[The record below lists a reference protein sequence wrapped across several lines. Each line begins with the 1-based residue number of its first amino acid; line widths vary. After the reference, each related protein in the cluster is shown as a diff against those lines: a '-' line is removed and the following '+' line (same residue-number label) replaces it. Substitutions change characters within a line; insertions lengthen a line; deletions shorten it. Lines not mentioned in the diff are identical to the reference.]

1 MHFRN
6 IFFPAILAGILFS
19 SCKKFLDVVPSEVIT
34 SENIWGDI
42 NNANRALARLYNA
55 LPMETRSNT
64 DIWSSTDEAKNH
76 WESPVSL
83 LYNNGAWGPTN
94 NPFGN
99 YEGTYSDIRKANL
112 FIANIE
118 SVPLNAEQATFYGPR
133 IPRFKA
139 EARFLRAFYYFQLFK
154 KYGAVPIIDG
164 ILNLDDPAASQ
175 LSRNSSD
182 ELVDFIVKELDEIVP
197 LLPLNYETADV
208 GRITRGAALAL
219 KSRTLLYAA
228 SPLFNG
234 NRLYA
239 NIKNADGKQLFN
251 QVYDA
256 EKWKKAADAAK
267 QVLDLNIYSMYN
279 PTPGNPVNN
288 YAQLFYTREYD
299 ETILA
304 YSNGDNKDF
313 EWDLIPNGAQFAGHG
328 RFSVLQE
335 LIDAYEMKNG
345 YPINVTGSG
354 YVSMGTWNGQMWDGL
369 KFSPVSNVSNMYK
382 DRDPRFYA
390 SIFFQH
396 SVWRLEKVGRPVKLA
411 WWGNNNNNSDG
422 WPKGGTNCES
432 GYNIRKWNSPEVDL
446 KNGTGDAHRNIP
458 IFRLAEI
465 YLNYAEALNEY
476 QAAPD
481 QKVYDA
487 INAVRARVSMP
498 PLPIL
503 PSDQTKQGMRERIRN
518 ERRIEL
524 AFESHRFWDV
534 RRWLI
539 AKQVDNTNVH
549 GMNAR
554 PTTGELTRSGFN
566 VNSEEAGLAVFY
578 STVSIQSRIFQDKHY
593 LMPIPKSEIDKDPNM
608 VQNFGW

>member
-1 MHFRN
+1 MLFRN
-6 IFFPAILAGILFS
+6 IVLSTFLVAILFS

-42 NNANRALARLYNA
+42 NNANKALARLYNA
-55 LPMETRSNT
+55 LPNETRSST
-64 DIWSSTDEAKNH
+64 EYWSSTDEAKNH
-76 WESPVSL
+76 WENPASL
-83 LYNNGAWGPTN
+83 LYNNGSWGPTN

-99 YEGTYSDIRKANL
+99 WEGTYSDIRKASL

-118 SVPLNAEQATFYGPR
+118 KVPLNADQAVFYSPR

-139 EARFLRAFYYFQLFK
+139 EARFLRAMYYFQLFK
-154 KYGAVPIIDG
+154 KYGAVPIIYD
-164 ILNLDDPAASQ
+164 ILNLDDPLASQ
-175 LSRNSSD
+175 LPRNSAD
-182 ELVDFIVKELDEIVP
+182 EVVEYIVKELDEILP
-197 LLPLNYETADV
+197 LLPQSYETADV
-208 GRITRGAALAL
+208 GRITQGAVLAL

-234 NRLYA
+234 NKLYT
-239 NIKNADGKQLFN
+239 NVKNPDGKQLFS

-267 QVLDLNIYSMYN
+267 KVLDLGIYSLYS
-279 PTPGNPVNN
+279 PTPSNPVNN
-288 YAQLFYTREYD
+288 YAQLFYTREYN

-304 YSNGDNKDF
+304 YTVGNNKDF
-313 EWDLIPNGAQFAGHG
+313 EWDLVPNGAQFGGHG

-354 YVSMGTWNGQMWDGL
+354 YVSMGAWDGQLWDGL
-369 KFSPVSNVSNMYK
+369 KFSPVSNISNMYK

-390 SIFFQH
+390 SIFFQY
-396 SVWRLEKVGRPVKLA
+396 SVWRLDKVGRPVKLS
-411 WWGNNNNNSDG
+411 WWSNNNNNSDG
-422 WPKGGTNCES
+422 WPKSGTNCES
-432 GYNIRKWNSPEVDL
+432 GYNIRKWVSPEVDL
-446 KNGTGDAHRNIP
+446 KSGTGDARRNIP

-465 YLNYAEALNEY
+465 YLNYAEALNETLP
-476 QAAPD
+476 APD
-481 QKVYDA
+481 QRVYDA

-498 PLPIL
+498 ALPIL
-503 PSDQTKQGMRERIRN
+503 PSDQTKDGMQARIRN

-524 AFESHRFWDV
+524 AFEAQRFWDV

-554 PTTGELTRSGFN
+554 PTTAELTGSGFN
-566 VNSEEAGLAVFY
+566 PNSEEAGLAVFY
-578 STVSIQSRIFQDKHY
+578 KPVIIQSRVFQDKHY
-593 LMPIPKSEIDKDPNM
+593 LMPIPKSEIDKDPNI